1 MADEGYRP
9 DWLSGYASKS
19 LYRWEEHE
27 AGVEKLYT
35 RRLGVVESLFD
46 HDGLQHEGR
55 ADLNCNLK
63 VEFRSERNAKAVR
76 KHISLAWSVLRHL
89 HPLLSAKAVA
99 STKHGNDRAFVYR
112 RPGSANGVVHDGE
125 HHIVFLEDQHK
136 EVDAHDFYQ
145 HLMNSSRAIDSELAL
160 SKLFVLPYLPSK
172 ATPFTINCIFVIAH
186 QVCDGLTVHR
196 WMSSFVDLLNLGD
209 ARLLEHA
216 ASLASTSP
224 MSSLPPAQ
232 EVLYHPVAG
241 SAARQRWFWAI
252 ARILRHVKRPMSAAF
267 QNPLNRSQPLQAS
280 NRFPSKYDVLNY
292 DRIPALNNYAIAPTL
307 DRRSTEKLVKLCRQA
322 KISIG
327 SGLFT
332 LVALVMMQMEEERH
346 PDIALKDRLPFHGS
360 FPVNPRPFLAGEP
373 TVGKEDS
380 LMLAFGDGVI
390 LPFLPKD
397 LSFDGRFRLLGR
409 QAHRQLK
416 QYQKRPRTAEEELS
430 LGSRSPRQL
439 LPSLY
444 MGALERLQNWRGAR
458 PGTYNIQGDYPVS
471 MPLSPATCGIS
482 SVGDRTQIIAPGKY
496 DVGQLSPDQ
505 DFVCDFRD
513 VSSAV
518 RARNG
523 EFLCG
528 AASDREKTYFMISVD
543 SCAVDRGRAEHF
555 KKVIE
560 TILEPQDIKGKL

>member
-1 MADEGYRP
+1 MADGDYRP

-27 AGVEKLYT
+27 AESQVFYT
-35 RRLGVVESLFD
+35 RRLGIVESLFD
-46 HDGLQHEGR
+46 HDGTQHEGR

-63 VEFRSERNAKAVR
+63 VELRSIKDAKAIR
-76 KHISLAWSVLRHL
+76 EHISLAWSVLRHQ

-99 STKHGNDRAFVYR
+99 STKHGNERAFVYR
-112 RPGSANGVVHDGE
+112 RPGSGKDIVRDGYP
-125 HHIVFLEDQHK
+125 HVCYLEDHRK
-136 EVDAHDFYQ
+136 GVDAHDFYQ
-145 HLMNSSRAIDSELAL
+145 HLMNSSRAIDPELAL
-160 SKLFVLPYLPSK
+160 SKLFVLPYSSSK
-172 ATPFTINCIFVIAH
+172 ETSFTVNCVFVVAH

-196 WMSSFVDLLNLGD
+196 WMSSFVDLLNLSD
-209 ARLLEHA
+209 ARLIERA
-216 ASLASTSP
+216 ASLASMSP
-224 MSSLPPAQ
+224 VSSLPPAQ
-232 EVLYHPVAG
+232 EVLYHPVPG
-241 SAARQRWFWAI
+241 SVARQRWFWAI
-252 ARILRHVKRPMSAAF
+252 ARILRHVKRPMPAAF

-280 NRFPSKYDVLNY
+280 NRFPTKYEVLSY
-292 DRIPALNNYAIAPTL
+292 DRTPALNNYAIAPTL

-346 PDIALKDRLPFHGS
+346 PNIALEDRLPFHGS

-373 TVGKEDS
+373 TAGKEDS
-380 LMLAFGDGVI
+380 LMLGFGDGVI

-444 MGALERLQNWRGAR
+444 MATLERLQNWRSAQ
-458 PGTYNIQGDYPVS
+458 PGTYNLQGAYPVAV
-471 MPLSPATCGIS
+471 PLSPATCGIS

-496 DVGQLSPDQ
+496 DVTHLSTDQ
-505 DFVCDFRD
+505 DFVADFRD

-543 SCAVDRGRAEHF
+543 SCAVDRGKAKHF
-555 KKVIE
+555 KEVIE
-560 TILEPQDIKGKL
+560 TILEPRDTKSKL